1 MPDYQNGKIYKL
13 WSPQGEEIY
22 IGSTT
27 QSLAKRKSQHKENRS
42 KMSYSKILFEKYDDV
57 KIELIEEYP
66 CENRMQLE
74 KREGEHIRNN
84 NCINKVVSGRT
95 HKEYYEENKEYIKYN
110 ENNKEKRLAYHKEYY
125 KNNVEKIKE
134 YNENNKEKKSAYYKE
149 WREKN
154 KEKRSAYYKEWKK
167 NNVKKIIN

>member
-95 HKEYYEENKEYIKYN
+95 HKEYYEENKEYIIERNKTYRENNKEKYK
-110 ENNKEKRLAYHKEYY
+110 ENQKEWREKNKEKRLAYHKEYY
-125 KNNVEKIKE
+125 KNNVEKFT
-134 YNENNKEKKSAYYKE
+134 KKTAS
-149 WREKN
+149 
-154 KEKRSAYYKEWKK
+154 
-167 NNVKKIIN
+167 